1 MCKCLIHQSRVF
13 FCFFNAALSGKIQ
26 VPARLIQMETS
37 KGCHARI
44 PPPCGCFYPSRS
56 PNVPIYRY
64 TDVAGW
70 EELCALSSDLHFLPV
85 TSGVSAEH
93 QNTKEWFGGGGVSSA
108 PVRRSSVHYI
118 FSSHDIHMLHKPTT
132 PKINESVIQRT
143 SRDRIEAS

>member
-1 MCKCLIHQSRVF
+1 
-13 FCFFNAALSGKIQ
+13 
-26 VPARLIQMETS
+26 METS

-93 QNTKEWFGGGGVSSA
+93 QNTKEWFGGGGSLVLQCA
-108 PVRRSSVHYI
+108 GAQCITYFLVMTYTC
-118 FSSHDIHMLHKPTT
+118 F
-132 PKINESVIQRT
+132 INLPHQK
-143 SRDRIEAS
+143 